1 MIRVL
6 KKIRQ
11 DNKEFI
17 SYEELKKYSKELYF
31 NHRVISNYLI
41 SRGYLVNILDNIYYV
56 KTIDEISQNMLKYPI
71 LELVAKA
78 LKRKHVKN
86 WYYGLYTAFELLNS
100 DYENQDEFLYIINDR
115 FLINK
120 PIKILGKK
128 FRFFKVKNAFFK
140 FGIINKKVK
149 YSDLEKTILDL
160 IYLWEY
166 NHINENII
174 LIDLSKLLVLDGI
187 LEEKILKYS
196 QYYPKSNKNILKK
209 ALKNLNYN

>member
-17 SYEELKKYSKELYF
+17 SYEELKKYSKELYY

-41 SRGYLVNILDNIYYV
+41 SRGYLVNVLDNIYYV

-78 LKRKHVKN
+78 LKKKCVKN
-86 WYYGLYTAFELLNS
+86 WYYGLYTAFELLNI
-100 DYENQDEFLYIINDR
+100 DYENQDEYLYIINDR

-120 PIKILGKK
+120 PIEILGEK
-128 FRFFKVKNAFFK
+128 FRFLKVKNAFFK
-140 FGIINKKVK
+140 FGMINKKVK

-160 IYLWEY
+160 IYLWEN
-166 NHINENII
+166 NHINEKII
-174 LIDLSKLLVLDGI
+174 LIKLSKLLVLDGI

>member
-17 SYEELKKYSKELYF
+17 SYEELKKYSKELYY

-41 SRGYLVNILDNIYYV
+41 SRGYLVNVLDNIYYV

-78 LKRKHVKN
+78 LKKKCVKN
-86 WYYGLYTAFELLNS
+86 WYYGLYTAFELLNI

-120 PIKILGKK
+120 PIEILGEK
-128 FRFFKVKNAFFK
+128 FRFLKVKNAFFK
-140 FGIINKKVK
+140 FGMINKKVK

-160 IYLWEY
+160 IYLWEN
-166 NHINENII
+166 NHINEKII
-174 LIDLSKLLVLDGI
+174 LIKLSKLLVLDGI

>member
-17 SYEELKKYSKELYF
+17 SYEELKKYSKELYY

-41 SRGYLVNILDNIYYV
+41 SRGYLVNVLDNIYYV

-78 LKRKHVKN
+78 LKKKSVKN
-86 WYYGLYTAFELLNS
+86 WYYGLYTAFELLNI
-100 DYENQDEFLYIINDR
+100 DYENQDEYLYIINDR

-120 PIKILGKK
+120 PIEILGKK
-128 FRFFKVKNAFFK
+128 FRFLKVKNAFFK
-140 FGIINKKVK
+140 FGMINKKVK

-166 NHINENII
+166 NHTNEKII
-174 LIDLSKLLVLDGI
+174 LIKLSKLLVLDGI

-209 ALKNLNYN
+209 ALNI